1 MDWHAEL
8 VQALAVQEVD
18 RRVDALRL
26 EQQEL
31 TRNVREAEL
40 RRELEARKARVASL
54 EGELRTAGGQQR
66 RLEIE
71 RDTVA
76 SERERDRKR
85 LFGGQVTQPRELE
98 GLQRNIDGAD
108 KRIDELET
116 SILELMEQT
125 GELQHTLE
133 TARGRL
139 ARVSR
144 ELATH
149 QREHATR
156 RQAIDAEL
164 PPLVAER
171 ERRAA
176 GLDPQVRR
184 EYERL
189 RAGARGIAV
198 SEVVADSCSACGV
211 ALSTLAQ
218 GRVREGNRPVTCEN
232 CGRLLVEG

>member
-1 MDWHAEL
+1 M
-8 VQALAVQEVD
+8 QEVD
-18 RRVDALRL
+18 RKVDALRL

-31 TRNVREAEL
+31 ARNARQAEL
-40 RRELEARKARVASL
+40 RRDAEARKARVAAL
-54 EGELRTAGGQQR
+54 EAELRTVGGKQR

-71 RDTVA
+71 RDTVVA
-76 SERERDRKR
+76 DRDRDRNR
-85 LFGGQVTQPRELE
+85 LFGGQVTAARELE
-98 GLQRNIDGAD
+98 GLQRNVDGAE

-116 SILELMEQT
+116 AILELMEQA
-125 GELQHTLE
+125 GQLQHSLE
-133 TARGRL
+133 TARARS
-139 ARVSR
+139 ARVAG
-144 ELATH
+144 ELAAH
-149 QREHATR
+149 QREHAAR
-156 RQAIDAEL
+156 LKAIETEL

-176 GLDPQVRR
+176 EVDPMVRR

-198 SEVVADSCSACGV
+198 SEVVSDSCSACGV

-232 CGRLLVEG
+232 CGRLLVEA